1 VATGGQGALMG
12 SSAADGALALAE
24 PDSPPAVDALT
35 KALGHPDPSARES
48 AALALAGLR
57 DPASIPALARIVA
70 GWDERAVARCRGAA
84 LRALVAFRTVGAA
97 VALARELACAG
108 PKPVELH
115 ESAALLAVAYA
126 EPSGVAAPRVV
137 RALVRLLAH
146 ENEAV
151 AERAVSLLMLF
162 PSESSRPLAR
172 ALAAE
177 RGPDVRRR
185 AAQALGACRHDTAV
199 SALVTALR
207 DPDPGVR
214 AAAARALGDIRDPAT
229 AVALHAAG
237 GDADE
242 GVREAARSALHKLG
256 TVATATSIAAGFGP
270 VAQRSG
276 R

>member
-1 VATGGQGALMG
+1 MGG
-12 SSAADGALALAE
+12 SAADGALALAE
-24 PDSPPAVDALT
+24 LDSPAAVDALT

-70 GWDERAVARCRGAA
+70 GWDARALARCRRAA
-84 LRALVAFRTVGAA
+84 LRALVAFRTVEAA
-97 VALARELACAG
+97 VALARELACAA
-108 PKPVELH
+108 PKPVDLH

-172 ALAAE
+172 ALGAE

-207 DPDPGVR
+207 DSAPCVR
-214 AAAARALGDIRDPAT
+214 AAAARSLGDMRDPAT

-256 TVATATSIAAGFGP
+256 TVATATSIAADFGL
-270 VAQRSG
+270 VGQRPG
-276 R
+276 G